1 MSDKRTLYDQVIVD
15 HNKSPRNFREID
27 APTASAHGHNPLCG
41 DHLIVYVRMEG
52 ERIADVSFTGGG
64 CAISKASA
72 SIMTDALK
80 GKTRQEAEALFV
92 KFHQMLA
99 SDAADALPAE
109 DLRKLEALRGV
120 REYPVRVKCATL
132 AWHALAAALKG
143 EARTIRTE

>member
-15 HNKSPRNFREID
+15 HNKSPRNFREMG

-92 KFHQMLA
+92 KFHQMFA
-99 SDAADALPAE
+99 SDATDAVPAE
-109 DLRKLEALRGV
+109 DLGKLEALRGV

-132 AWHALAAALKG
+132 AWLALAAALNG

>member
-15 HNKSPRNFREID
+15 HNKSPRNFREMD
-27 APTASAHGHNPLCG
+27 APTTSAHGHNPLCG

-92 KFHQMLA
+92 KFHHMLA
-99 SDAADALPAE
+99 SDATDAVPAE
-109 DLRKLEALRGV
+109 DLGKLEALRGV

-132 AWHALAAALKG
+132 AWHALAAALNG
-143 EARTIRTE
+143 EARTISTE

>member
-1 MSDKRTLYDQVIVD
+1 MSDKRTLYDLVIID
-15 HNKSPRNFREID
+15 HNKNPRNFREMD

-41 DHLIVYVRMEG
+41 DHLIVYIRMEG

-80 GKTRQEAEALFV
+80 GKTRQEAEALFA
-92 KFHQMLA
+92 KFHNMLNL
-99 SDAADALPAE
+99 DATDAVPAE
-109 DLRKLEALRGV
+109 DLGKIEALRGV

-132 AWHALAAALKG
+132 AWHALAAALNG
-143 EARTIRTE
+143 EAGTITTE

>member
-1 MSDKRTLYDQVIVD
+1 MSDKRTLYDEVIVD
-15 HNKSPRNFREID
+15 HNKSPRNFREMD
-27 APTASAHGHNPLCG
+27 AATASAHGHNPLCG

-92 KFHQMLA
+92 KFDQMLA
-99 SDAADALPAE
+99 SNAKDAVPVE
-109 DLRKLEALRGV
+109 DLGKLEALRAV

-143 EARTIRTE
+143 ETRTIRTE